1 MKKTQLKEIIKSAL
15 KEIKTAP
22 GTTPTELFKEVSS
35 ELTPFHVYFLLNSAN
50 VDDFL
55 DNWIDDSN
63 GLEAGF
69 ENEFGLDL
77 NSYRPKLEALY
88 RLAEQ
93 KEIEVLFIL
102 GEDIQLENYQYDIS
116 DYSYLTTIK
125 DDDYDYVYLSKFP
138 LK

>member
-1 MKKTQLKEIIKSAL
+1 MKKSQLNKIIRSAL
-15 KEIKTAP
+15 QEIKVKP
-22 GTTPTELFKEVSS
+22 SLSPTELFKEVNS
-35 ELTPFHVYFLLNSAN
+35 ELTNFHVYFLLNSAN

-63 GLEAGF
+63 GPEAGF
-69 ENEFGLDL
+69 ESKFELDL

-93 KEIEVLFIL
+93 NEIAPLFLI
-102 GEDIQLENYQYDIS
+102 GEDMELGDHQYDIS
-116 DYSYLTTIK
+116 GYSYLTTIE

-138 LK
+138 LT